1 MKNKKTKRFV
11 QITLLTALAAV
22 LTMYPHCPTPTG
34 YVHMG
39 DSIIYIAAA
48 FFGPLAGAVVGG
60 VGHALAD
67 LLSGYPVYIPI
78 TLVVKAV
85 MGFVTAKLLYKKQ
98 FTAGRF
104 VAAALINL
112 VIVTFGYFIPEIFM
126 YGIGSAV
133 SVFVSSPVQWLMSI
147 AVSAILFPAMSKVKK
162 YL

>member
-1 MKNKKTKRFV
+1 M
-11 QITLLTALAAV
+11 LTALAAV
-22 LTMYPHCPTPTG
+22 LTMYPHFPTPTG

-48 FFGPLAGAVVGG
+48 FFGPIAGAVVGG

-85 MGFVTAKLLYKKQ
+85 MGFVTAKILYKKK
-98 FTAGRF
+98 FTPARLI
-104 VAAALINL
+104 AAAVVNL

-133 SVFVSSPVQWLMSI
+133 SVFISSPVQWLMSI
-147 AVSAILFPAMSKVKK
+147 AVSLIIFPAMSKVKSH
-162 YL
+162 L